1 MISLTP
7 PAGRAGVGAEE
18 RRRPTWRSRLPA
30 PLLLV
35 IFAGVSSGAADRR
48 MLPNMG
54 PPRDSGRRLTADDWI
69 EAGFAVLA
77 DSGPNALRIDRLC
90 ERLEVSKDS
99 FYWHVTDLSA
109 YRGALIEAWGS
120 LHDRS
125 RRQFE
130 HMPDVEPRQ
139 RLTVMI
145 QTWVA
150 PQHWQLERA
159 MRVWALTDDAVR
171 ASVQQ
176 SDGRVLSAI
185 RQAFVDC
192 GFAPDD

>member
-1 MISLTP
+1 
-7 PAGRAGVGAEE
+7 
-18 RRRPTWRSRLPA
+18 
-30 PLLLV
+30 
-35 IFAGVSSGAADRR
+35 
-48 MLPNMG
+48 MLPTMA

-90 ERLEVSKDS
+90 ERLEVTKGS
-99 FYWHVTDLSA
+99 FYWHFTDFSA
-109 YRGALIEAWGS
+109 YRSALVEAWGS

-125 RRQFE
+125 RRHFE

-145 QTWVA
+145 QAWVA
-150 PQHWQLERA
+150 PQHWQLEQA
-159 MRVWALTDDAVR
+159 MRVWALTDDAVL

-176 SDGRVLSAI
+176 SDARVLRAI

-192 GFAPDD
+192 GFTPEDAALRAFVVFSAGVGLLHSSSSAPAAPPDLQDAFLDFMLRP

>member
-1 MISLTP
+1 MLPSMTP
-7 PAGRAGVGAEE
+7 PRG
-18 RRRPTWRSRLPA
+18 
-30 PLLLV
+30 
-35 IFAGVSSGAADRR
+35 
-48 MLPNMG
+48 
-54 PPRDSGRRLTADDWI
+54 GRRLSAGDWI
-69 EAGFAVLA
+69 DAGFAVLA
-77 DSGPNALRIDRLC
+77 ESGPNALRIERLC
-90 ERLEVSKDS
+90 ERLEVTKGS
-99 FYWHVTDLSA
+99 FYWHFTDLSA

-120 LHDRS
+120 LHDQS

-159 MRVWALTDDAVR
+159 MRVWALTDDAVL

-176 SDGRVLSAI
+176 SDGRVLRAI
-185 RQAFVDC
+185 RQAFIDC
-192 GFAPDD
+192 EFAPHDAALRAFVVFSAGVGLLHASDSAPAAPSDLQDAFLDFMLRP

>member
-1 MISLTP
+1 
-7 PAGRAGVGAEE
+7 
-18 RRRPTWRSRLPA
+18 
-30 PLLLV
+30 
-35 IFAGVSSGAADRR
+35 
-48 MLPNMG
+48 MLPHMA

-69 EAGFAVLA
+69 GAGFAVLA

-90 ERLEVSKDS
+90 ERLDVTKGS
-99 FYWHVTDLSA
+99 FYWHFTDFSA

-125 RRQFE
+125 RRHFE
-130 HMPDVEPRQ
+130 HMPDVEPRE
-139 RLTVMI
+139 RLTAMI

-159 MRVWALTDDAVR
+159 MRIWALTDDAVL

-176 SDGRVLSAI
+176 SDARVLRAI

-192 GFAPDD
+192 DFAPEDAALRALVAFSAGVGMLHSTDAAPAAPPEVQDAFLDFMLRP

>member
-1 MISLTP
+1 
-7 PAGRAGVGAEE
+7 
-18 RRRPTWRSRLPA
+18 
-30 PLLLV
+30 
-35 IFAGVSSGAADRR
+35 

-90 ERLEVSKDS
+90 ERLEVTKGS
-99 FYWHVTDLSA
+99 FYWHFTDLSA

-192 GFAPDD
+192 GFAPDDAALRAFVVFSAGVGLLHASGSAPTAAPDLHDAFLDFMLRP